1 MKKGSFENM
10 KKQNQKNILKL
21 IKDRDQISRIEL
33 SKSLGISKATVSNL
47 VKELIT
53 ETLVQETSRGKSS
66 GGRKP
71 IFLKLNP
78 SGAYII
84 GLEWGINSIKAVLLN
99 FEAEILQKDKVMIK
113 EKSLSHYIKIS
124 TGLIKKYSTYFNLPQ
139 KLIGIGIGIH
149 GLVDPEKGKSIFAP
163 HFNWNQ
169 VNIKKILSKKYQQP
183 IFIDNDVRMMAAGE
197 IWLGR
202 DNFVFI
208 NTGSGIGGAL
218 VFNSE
223 LYYGNSYAAGEL
235 GHLKLIDDGP
245 QCHCGKKGCLEA
257 LAAKESIIN
266 RYQKLK
272 QSKGKIKFDK
282 IINNYQKGESE
293 ALIVIDDAL
302 KYFARAISNLINILN
317 PEAIVI
323 GGLFAEYEKILI
335 DPLTQIVGRE
345 TITPTFKDLIIT
357 KSYYSNF
364 AGAVGAANRVL
375 NNFFKKL

>member
-21 IKDRDQISRIEL
+21 IKDRDQISRVEL

-113 EKSLSHYIKIS
+113 EKSLNHYIKIS

-139 KLIGIGIGIH
+139 KLIGVGIGIH